1 MINLEKQ
8 LSEIWFEFYRALPAT
23 SIDFLVIEEGININ
37 AIDKYE
43 SVALIYSL
51 TVLKLTTQDA
61 YLIYELLLKH
71 NADYTLKNDEGK
83 SALD

>member
-1 MINLEKQ
+1 MKHYHVRNGKAVSLKV
-8 LSEIWFEFYRALPAT
+8 FGVV
-23 SIDFLVIEEGININ
+23 DIEAGININ

-43 SVALIYSL
+43 SIALIYSL

-61 YLIYELLLKH
+61 YPIYELLLKH